1 MREIWDC
8 IRFVFA
14 RAWNLLVDS
23 ENEWQRIAS
32 DNRNAKQTYVMPMIL
47 FICLLALFGAVLSG
61 DSLVVILLRPLLWL
75 IIFLLS
81 IPFAF
86 WVSQF
91 SLKKIYGMEMPDD
104 LNEQIIGYSF
114 TGVFFTRMILALFPN
129 FFFVRVF
136 ALFSPYMLR
145 FAMEILLPV
154 DNSLLKDEQKYYLYL
169 LVNSL
174 SIVFSPF
181 VIEFCLEKIIFQN
194 IVF

>member
-1 MREIWDC
+1 MKNLWNC
-8 IRFVFA
+8 IHFVFD

-23 ENEWQRIAS
+23 KNEWQQIAS
-32 DNRNAKQTYVMPMIL
+32 DSRDAKQMYVMPFVL
-47 FICLLALFGAVLSG
+47 FICLFALLGAVLSG
-61 DSLVVILLRPLLWL
+61 DSLVVILLRPILWL
-75 IIFLLS
+75 IVFLLS
-81 IPFAF
+81 IPLAF
-86 WVSQF
+86 WISQF

-104 LNEQIIGYSF
+104 LNEKIIGYSF

-169 LVNSL
+169 LINSL

>member
-1 MREIWDC
+1 MRKIWDC

-14 RAWNLLVDS
+14 RAWNLLVDG

-32 DNRNAKQTYVMPMIL
+32 DNRNAKQTYVMPMVL

-104 LNEQIIGYSF
+104 LNEKIIGYSF
-114 TGVFFTRMILALFPN
+114 TGVFFARMILALFPN

>member
-1 MREIWDC
+1 MRKIWDC

-14 RAWNLLVDS
+14 RAWNLLVDG

-32 DNRNAKQTYVMPMIL
+32 DSRNAKQTYVMPMVL

-104 LNEQIIGYSF
+104 LNEKIIGYSF
-114 TGVFFTRMILALFPN
+114 TGVFFARMILALFPN

-169 LVNSL
+169 LINSL

>member
-1 MREIWDC
+1 MRKIWDC

-14 RAWNLLVDS
+14 RARNLLVDG
-23 ENEWQRIAS
+23 ENELQRIAS
-32 DNRNAKQTYVMPMIL
+32 DNRNAKQTYVMPMVL

-104 LNEQIIGYSF
+104 LNEKIIGYSF
-114 TGVFFTRMILALFPN
+114 TGVFFARMILALFPN

>member
-1 MREIWDC
+1 MKNLWNC
-8 IRFVFA
+8 IHFVFA

-23 ENEWQRIAS
+23 KNEWQQIAS
-32 DNRNAKQTYVMPMIL
+32 DSRNAKQMYVVPFVL
-47 FICLLALFGAVLSG
+47 FICLLALLGAILSG
-61 DSLVVILLRPLLWL
+61 DSLVVILLRPILWL
-75 IIFLLS
+75 IVFLLS
-81 IPFAF
+81 IPLAF
-86 WVSQF
+86 WISQF
-91 SLKKIYGMEMPDD
+91 SLKKIYGIEIPND
-104 LNEQIIGYSF
+104 LNEKIIGYSF
-114 TGVFFTRMILALFPN
+114 TGVFFARMILALFPN

>member
-1 MREIWDC
+1 MRKIWDC

-14 RAWNLLVDS
+14 RAWNLLVDG

-32 DNRNAKQTYVMPMIL
+32 DSRNAKQTYVMPMVL

-104 LNEQIIGYSF
+104 LNEKIIGYSF
-114 TGVFFTRMILALFPN
+114 TGVFFARMILALFPN